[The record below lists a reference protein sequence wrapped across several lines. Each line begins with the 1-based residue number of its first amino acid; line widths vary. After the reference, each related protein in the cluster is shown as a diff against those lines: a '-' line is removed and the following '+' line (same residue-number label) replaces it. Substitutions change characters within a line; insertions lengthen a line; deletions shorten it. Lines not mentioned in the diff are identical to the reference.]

1 MSKKGKFEYK
11 EFKEFN
17 DKIQKLSK
25 EQVDLFI
32 TACAKEL
39 AARLLSK
46 VIKRTPVTHPL

>member
-32 TACAKEL
+32 TACAK
-39 AARLLSK
+39 
-46 VIKRTPVTHPL
+46 RTCCKIAF